1 MSLWMNFD
9 IKKKKKKKQK
19 SSSSKLA
26 FNFGP

>member
-9 IKKKKKKKQK
+9 IKKKKKKQK